1 MSTKTLELLE
11 LELVHA
17 PGFSDSFAITT
28 GGASEVLIVG
38 PNESGKSSLAR
49 ALFSV
54 LWPGLETNPSLEIVA
69 KFRLGERSLRARHRG
84 LATTWYD
91 EGSEVPAP
99 ALPADEIAGCFR
111 IAVDERK
118 GEGVGTATLAAQIS
132 RALAGGYDFAKAR
145 AALAV
150 APQLGHVEKDL
161 VKTARRALDEV
172 KSNQGDWEKE
182 AARLDTLREELEQAQ
197 RAVAEESAL
206 NSFDL
211 ERHALR
217 ELERIEPE
225 LAAVAASEPLTP
237 AFLGHLAAETKR
249 LELSRKAC
257 RSREA
262 AVEAARAQ
270 LSRSGESARVCDTA
284 ATSARLED
292 ARSLLA
298 LEGEQQRAQL
308 DVQTLEARLARWM
321 QQAGDAD
328 QALPPVELLERFEQ
342 FNDDWNAAQGQA
354 RALKDLRAFLP
365 ADSDRTS
372 AVVTLPGKWTRAR
385 IALLVVSLVSLAFG
399 VGAALLVHPLFA
411 ALAATALAGA
421 WISLAG
427 PAPLPTTAPAASMQV
442 LLDGQAR
449 ELEVRLA
456 GLREK
461 AQEFKA
467 RFGLQPGL
475 PSAVSL
481 EGLRQRAG
489 DLAQLG
495 DARARLSCAEA
506 AYDDS
511 RDRLASFLEGLGLPP
526 RETAAGLIRQLEQL
540 LAEQQQRSKLQED
553 FERQTLEL
561 AAARLE
567 AADLEK
573 TVEKLFAD
581 IGLRVD
587 DAAGLERLTR
597 GRKDFER
604 LSDERK
610 IQRHALESARRD
622 LASWAG
628 WRPNS
633 HSDLDARRSNLLAM
647 KARATEF
654 HREISGIERG
664 VADRRGKED
673 LENARANLRGA
684 EDALHQRREQAFD
697 AALAQL
703 LIEDVERGMEA
714 SLQDAVLLRAQALFE
729 QFTGGRHTLQLSSGA
744 QGVDF
749 RSHDRVLDREL
760 PLESLS
766 SGTRTQM
773 LLAARLAFAVD
784 AAERAG
790 VRPPLVLDEA
800 LATTDEARFEAIQ
813 GAIATL
819 VSEGWQ
825 VLYLTS
831 QRVDLERWRERSLG
845 EDAPKPC
852 VIDLAQVRRL
862 GLAVSD
868 ARDFI
873 LPAERALP
881 APGKLSA
888 EEYACALT
896 VPALDLERPLGE
908 LHVFHLLRDQLDLV
922 HELAMLHVTQLALA
936 ESFASATHREP
947 LTQRIALMRAFHE
960 HWRIGRGRPVDLTL
974 LAEAGVSENFRGRVA
989 DLARSKGGDA
999 QLLIAALREGE
1010 LHGFGRKKTDELEV
1024 ELQALRCLDLRP
1036 RLELGDIVWRCAE
1049 QVPGCSAELA
1059 GSLCSLWWQA
1069 ADQSWK
1075 KRRGEIAASLP
1086 TIPATLL
1093 ATPR

>member
-1 MSTKTLELLE
+1 
-11 LELVHA
+11 
-17 PGFSDSFAITT
+17 GFSDPFAIAT

-84 LATTWYD
+84 LATVWYD
-91 EGSEVPAP
+91 EGNEVPAP
-99 ALPADEIAGCFR
+99 VLPADEIAGCFR

-145 AALAV
+145 ASLAV
-150 APQLGHVEKDL
+150 APQLGHVEKEL
-161 VKTARRALDEV
+161 VKTARRALDDI
-172 KSNQGDWEKE
+172 KGNQGDWEKE
-182 AARLDTLREELEQAQ
+182 AARLDTLRLELEQAQ
-197 RAVAEESAL
+197 RCIGEESAL

-237 AFLGHLAAETKR
+237 AFLDRLAAESRR
-249 LELSRKAC
+249 LELSRKTC

-262 AVEAARAQ
+262 AVEALRAQ
-270 LSRSGESARVCDTA
+270 LARSSESAQACDA
-284 ATSARLED
+284 AAASARLDD

-298 LEGEQQRAQL
+298 LEGEQQRAQS
-308 DVQTLEARLARWM
+308 DVKTLEARLARWR
-321 QQAGDAD
+321 QQPGDAD
-328 QALPPVELLERFEQ
+328 QALPPSEVLERFDQ
-342 FNDDWNAAQGQA
+342 FNDDWNAAQSQA
-354 RALKDLRAFLP
+354 RGLKDLRALLP
-365 ADSDRTS
+365 ADSDRTP
-372 AVVTLPGKWTRAR
+372 AVDTRPGRWTRTR

-399 VGAALLVHPLFA
+399 VGAAWLVHPLFA
-411 ALAATALAGA
+411 ALAATGLAGA
-421 WISLAG
+421 WISFAG
-427 PAPLPTTAPAASMQV
+427 RAPIPGAAPATSMQA

-449 ELEVRLA
+449 ELEIRLA
-456 GLREK
+456 ALREK
-461 AQEFKA
+461 GQEFKA

-481 EGLRQRAG
+481 EALRQRAS

-495 DARARLSCAEA
+495 DARARLSCAEE

-511 RDRLASFLEGLGLPP
+511 RDRLATFLEGLGLTP
-526 RETAAGLIRQLEQL
+526 RETAAASIRQLEQL
-540 LAEQQQRSKLQED
+540 LTDQQQRAKLQED
-553 FERQTLEL
+553 FERQTVEL
-561 AAARLE
+561 AEVRLE
-567 AADLEK
+567 ATELEK
-573 TVEKLFAD
+573 TVEKLYAD
-581 IGLRVD
+581 IGLGVD
-587 DAAGLERLTR
+587 DTAGLERLTR

-610 IQRHALESARRD
+610 IQRHALENARRD
-622 LASWAG
+622 LAG
-628 WRPNS
+628 WSGWQPNS
-633 HSDLDARRSNLLAM
+633 NDELDDRRSSLLAM
-647 KARATEF
+647 KTRATELQ
-654 HREISGIERG
+654 REISGIERG
-664 VADRRGKED
+664 IADRRGRED

-703 LIEDVERGMEA
+703 LIDDVERGMEA
-714 SLQDAVLLRAQALFE
+714 SLQDAVLLRAQRLFE
-729 QFTGGRHTLQLSSGA
+729 QFTGGRHTLQLSSSA

-749 RSHDRVLDREL
+749 RSHDRVLGREL
-760 PLESLS
+760 ALEALS

-800 LATTDEARFEAIQ
+800 LATTDEARFEAVQ
-813 GAIATL
+813 AAIASL

-831 QRVDLERWRERSLG
+831 QRIDLERLRQR
-845 EDAPKPC
+845 APGDGAAPPC

-868 ARDFI
+868 ARDLI
-873 LPAERALP
+873 LPAQRALP
-881 APGKLSA
+881 APEKMTA
-888 EEYACALT
+888 EEYACALA

-908 LHVFHLLRDQLDLV
+908 LHVFHLLRDQLELV
-922 HELAMLHVTQLALA
+922 HELALLRVTQLALA
-936 ESFASATHREP
+936 ESLASATHREP
-947 LTQRIALMRAFHE
+947 LSQRIALMRAFHE

-989 DLARSKGGDA
+989 DLARAKGGDA
-999 QLLIAALREGE
+999 
-1010 LHGFGRKKTDELEV
+1010 
-1024 ELQALRCLDLRP
+1024 
-1036 RLELGDIVWRCAE
+1036 
-1049 QVPGCSAELA
+1049 
-1059 GSLCSLWWQA
+1059 
-1069 ADQSWK
+1069 
-1075 KRRGEIAASLP
+1075 
-1086 TIPATLL
+1086 
-1093 ATPR
+1093 